1 MDQMELK
8 EGFRLDG
15 IPHNRESLVHF
26 CRDMW
31 NRPGIAE
38 WRKELCLFMLNW
50 FDPAV
55 PVIEQQTSGSTGKPR
70 SHHFSREAMARS
82 AQNTLSH
89 FSLQTG
95 ERILLCLPVRYI
107 AGKMMVVRAMVG
119 GLDLVTVEPSGRP
132 MAGWEGNVSFAAM
145 VPLQV
150 HESVHHGD
158 DLSPVGILLIG
169 GGEIHP
175 TMRQRLAGME
185 CPAIYE
191 SFATTETCTHFALRR
206 INGTDPDILFKP
218 MHGVTVSQDHRGCLV
233 VNVEG
238 VTGGPVTT
246 NDLVEIEPHGK
257 EFKWL
262 GRVDHVINSGGIKI
276 IPEILEQKIR
286 GALGLDCLVLPE
298 KDARL
303 GNRLI
308 LVIES
313 EESDPPGE
321 QWLQSLREVLPPY
334 EVPRRILTIPHI
346 PRNPS
351 FKPDR
356 KETLRLVRIS

>member
-1 MDQMELK
+1 MELK

-15 IPHNRESLVHF
+15 VPHNRESLVRYCH
-26 CRDMW
+26 DTL
-31 NRPGIAE
+31 NRPGIPG
-38 WRKELCLFMLNW
+38 WRKELCLFMHHW

-70 SHHFSREAMARS
+70 KHLFYREAMVRS
-82 AQNTLSH
+82 AQNTLTQ
-89 FSLQTG
+89 FNLQTG
-95 ERILLCLPVRYI
+95 ERVLLCLPIRYI

-132 MAGWEGNVSFAAM
+132 MTGWEGNVSFAAM
-145 VPLQV
+145 VPIQV
-150 HESVHHGD
+150 HESLHHGD

-175 TMRQRLAGME
+175 TMRQHLAGME
-185 CPAIYE
+185 RPGIYE
-191 SFATTETCTHFALRR
+191 SFAMTETCTHFALRR
-206 INGTDPDILFKP
+206 INGTDPDLLFLP
-218 MHGVTVSQDHRGCLV
+218 MQGVSVSQDHRGCLV
-233 VNVEG
+233 VNVDG

-257 EFKWL
+257 GFKWL

-286 GALGLDCLVLPE
+286 AALGLDCLVLPE

-303 GNRLI
+303 GNRLL

-313 EESDPPGE
+313 EKSDPPVE
-321 QWLQSLREVLPPY
+321 QWLQSLREVLPTY
-334 EVPRRILTIPHI
+334 EVPRRILTVPRI

>member
-1 MDQMELK
+1 MDLK

-15 IPHNRESLVHF
+15 VPYNRESLVHY
-26 CRDMW
+26 CHDSL
-31 NRPGIAE
+31 NRPGISG
-38 WRKELCLFMLNW
+38 WKKELCLFIQQW

-70 SHHFSREAMARS
+70 NHHLYREVMARS

-89 FSLQTG
+89 FNLQRG

-132 MAGWEGNVSFAAM
+132 MTSCEGSVSFAAM

-150 HESVHHGD
+150 HESLHHGD
-158 DLSPVGILLIG
+158 DLSPIGKLLIG

-175 TMRQRLAGME
+175 FMQQRLAGLE
-185 CPAIYE
+185 KPAIYE
-191 SFATTETCTHFALRR
+191 SFAMTETCTHFALRR
-206 INGTDPDILFKP
+206 INGTDPDLLFRS
-218 MHGVTVSQDHRGCLV
+218 MQGVSISQDHRGCLV
-233 VNVEG
+233 VDVEG

-246 NDLVEIEPHGK
+246 NDLVEIEPQGK
-257 EFKWL
+257 GFKWL

-286 GALGLDCLVLPE
+286 TALGIDCLVLPE

-303 GNRLI
+303 GNRLM

-313 EESDPPGE
+313 DESDPPCK
-321 QWLQSLREVLPPY
+321 QWLQSLREVLPPH
-334 EVPRRILTIPHI
+334 EVPRRILTIPQI

-356 KETLRLVRIS
+356 KETLRLLQIS